1 MKNALKYPLLFL
13 AIVLLSCLMLLIG
26 GLVPQSALKAHMVE
40 SLDQLAQE
48 GTSYGVLFS
57 GHPRSTLD
65 NYSEFRILIHSYYM
79 NAAASP
85 SAILSNPGWGP
96 NVFDV
101 KTLFGDAR
109 AAILADAPSNLTYTR
124 YWMGFRAV
132 VRPLLAVMNYMD
144 MRQLIQWSFV
154 LLVGAVTLRLYK
166 KTSSFW
172 IAMGFVF
179 AISQLNPVAITACFQ
194 FSTCFIIAL
203 IGMLLSLSLRFRR
216 ITEPMLFFILGAA
229 TQYFDFYTTPLL
241 TFGLPMLALL
251 LRRQFENGTDF
262 RFRVSLK
269 RMLRSLV
276 AWTSAYALLWL
287 AKLALT
293 AVFADPNAFTD
304 AFGRLTSWVTYAP
317 GQESAIGTIGQALF
331 YTGLNLFDIVP
342 ALLEGTLIIAYLVVI
357 LRTKPS
363 KQVWRENAIYLLVAI
378 LPVLWII
385 ATAKPSYH
393 HMYFQ
398 YRGLGIAMF
407 GGILFLL
414 NTIRPKETPAV
425 EVSAPQKSLQ

>member
-1 MKNALKYPLLFL
+1 MKKALRYPLLFL
-13 AIVLLSCLMLLIG
+13 AIVLLACLMLLVS
-26 GLVPQSALKAHMVE
+26 GLVPQSALKEHMAQ
-40 SLDQLAQE
+40 SLDQLALE

-65 NYSEFRILIHSYYM
+65 NYSEFRILTHSYYM
-79 NAAASP
+79 DVTASP
-85 SAILSNPGWGP
+85 AAILSNPGWGP
-96 NVFDV
+96 DDFDV

-109 AAILADAPSNLTYTR
+109 AAVLADAPSNLTYTR

-132 VRPLLAVMNYMD
+132 VRPLMAVMNYMD
-144 MRQLIQWSFV
+144 MRQLIQWYFV
-154 LLVGAVTLRLYK
+154 LLVGAVALQLFK

-179 AISQLNPVAITACFQ
+179 TISQLNPVAISACFQ
-194 FSTCFIIAL
+194 FSTCFIIAMS
-203 IGMLLSLSLRFRR
+203 GMLLSLSLRFRR

-251 LRRQFENGTDF
+251 LRRQFEDGADF
-262 RFRVSLK
+262 RLRVSLK
-269 RMLRSLV
+269 RMLLCLA
-276 AWTSAYALLWL
+276 AWASAYVLIWL
-287 AKLALT
+287 AKLTLT
-293 AVFADPNAFTD
+293 ALFADPNAFSD

-317 GQESAIGTIGQALF
+317 GQESAVGTIGQALF

-342 ALLEGTLIIAYLVVI
+342 ALLEGALIVAYLISI
-357 LRTKPS
+357 LRAKPTKP
-363 KQVWRENAIYLLVAI
+363 VWRENAIYLLVAI
-378 LPVLWII
+378 LPVVWII

-414 NTIRPKETPAV
+414 NTSRRKKALCTDA
-425 EVSAPQKSLQ
+425 SAPQKSLQ

>member
-1 MKNALKYPLLFL
+1 MRSFLRYSILFL
-13 AIVLLSCLMLLIG
+13 FVVLIACALLLLA
-26 GLVPQSALKAHMVE
+26 GLIPQSALQAHMTQ

-65 NYSEFRILIHSYYM
+65 NYSEFRILSHSYYM
-79 NAAASP
+79 DAASSP
-85 SAILSNPGWGP
+85 DAILTNPGWQP
-96 NVFDV
+96 DDFDV
-101 KTLFGDAR
+101 KTLFDDAR
-109 AAILADAPSNLTYTR
+109 AAVSADAPSNLTYTR

-132 VRPLLAVMNYMD
+132 VRPLMAVMNYMD

-154 LLVGAVTLRLYK
+154 LLVGAVALKLYQ
-166 KTSSFW
+166 KTNSFW

-179 AISQLNPVAITACFQ
+179 TISQLNPVAISACFQ
-194 FSTCFIIAL
+194 FSTCFIIAM
-203 IGMLLSLSLRFRR
+203 IGMLLALSLRFQR
-216 ITEPMLFFILGAA
+216 IKEPMLFFVLGAA

-241 TFGLPMLALL
+241 TFGLPILALL
-251 LRRQFENGTDF
+251 LRRQFEAEADF

-269 RMLRSLV
+269 RVLLCLA
-276 AWTSAYALLWL
+276 AWAAAYGLMWL
-287 AKLALT
+287 AKLTLT
-293 AVFADPNAFTD
+293 SLLTGLPAFSE
-304 AFGRLTSWVTYAP
+304 AFGRLSSWMLYP
-317 GQESAIGTIGQALF
+317 SGQGNAIDTIIRALF

-342 ALLEGTLIIAYLVVI
+342 ALLEGALIVAYLVAI
-357 LRTKPS
+357 LRNKPA
-363 KQVWRENAIYLLVAI
+363 KQIWHENAIYLLIAF

-385 ATAKPSYH
+385 ATAKPSYQ

-414 NTIRPKETPAV
+414 NTVRPKNGLRAVAPA
-425 EVSAPQKSLQ
+425 AQNSLQ

>member
-1 MKNALKYPLLFL
+1 MKKALKYPLLFL
-13 AIVLLSCLMLLIG
+13 AIVLFSCLLLLLSG
-26 GLVPQSALKAHMVE
+26 MVPQSALKTHMAQ
-40 SLDQLAQE
+40 SLDQLALE

-65 NYSEFRILIHSYYM
+65 NYSEFRILTHSYYM
-79 NAAASP
+79 DAAKSP
-85 SAILSNPGWGP
+85 NSIFNNPGWEP
-96 NVFDV
+96 DDFDV
-101 KTLFGDAR
+101 KTLFGDAH

-132 VRPLLAVMNYMD
+132 VRPFMAVMNYMD

-154 LLVGAVTLRLYK
+154 LLVGAVTLQLFK

-179 AISQLNPVAITACFQ
+179 TISQLNPVAITACFQ
-194 FSTCFIIAL
+194 FSTCFTIAL
-203 IGMLLSLSLRFRR
+203 IGMLLTLSLRFRR
-216 ITEPMLFFILGAA
+216 LTEPMLFFLLGAA

-251 LRRQFENGTDF
+251 LRRQFEDGADF
-262 RFRVSLK
+262 RLRASLK
-269 RMLRSLV
+269 CMLV
-276 AWTSAYALLWL
+276 CFAAWASAYALMWL
-287 AKLALT
+287 AKLTLT
-293 AVFADPNAFTD
+293 ALFADPAAFSD
-304 AFGRLTSWVTYAP
+304 AFGRLTSWVTYTP
-317 GQESAIGTIGQALF
+317 GQESALGTIGQALF
-331 YTGLNLFDIVP
+331 YTGLNLFDMVP
-342 ALLEGTLIIAYLVVI
+342 ALIEAALIIVYLVAVI
-357 LRTKPS
+357 RIKPE
-363 KQVWRENAIYLLVAI
+363 KRIWRENAIYLLVAV

-398 YRGLGIAMF
+398 YRGLGITMF

-414 NTIRPKETPAV
+414 NTSRRKKASAAATPAP
-425 EVSAPQKSLQ
+425 EKSLQ